1 MSVWFEPT
9 VSIECWVSTLSS
21 FFVTNAIRC
30 YRISSPS
37 YHTILSSY
45 DSYRPCVLLALNL
58 MNVESIL
65 APNSS
70 TFSSCAIGRAA
81 SYSPID
87 NENYIDHT
95 GFLLP
100 EFTRFAL
107 SFFFYFLIWRLITDT
122 WIWNTIDTSSKITK
136 TNWKLFL
143 YEKIFRLNVLL
154 RDVSLTFYDHESFNF
169 DDRRRRSANLFL
181 RTHRMKIER
190 HIILVSEIR
199 HIMMLCG

>member
-1 MSVWFEPT
+1 MRLSFKKKSMRAIYICCRKTNVRYMSVWFEPT

-95 GFLLP
+95 GFLLHFSVFLLSRF
-100 EFTRFAL
+100 FTFFVIWDFKISTSTHTMP
-107 SFFFYFLIWRLITDT
+107 SFQ
-122 WIWNTIDTSSKITK
+122 
-136 TNWKLFL
+136 
-143 YEKIFRLNVLL
+143 LL
-154 RDVSLTFYDHESFNF
+154 REHETISW
-169 DDRRRRSANLFL
+169 
-181 RTHRMKIER
+181 HVY
-190 HIILVSEIR
+190 ILYYSNQ
-199 HIMMLCG
+199 

>member
-1 MSVWFEPT
+1 MKFLDGLLTSLDMRFEVNMVKGWIWSKVCVVLAGNWEEGAKDT
-9 VSIECWVSTLSS
+9 
-21 FFVTNAIRC
+21 
-30 YRISSPS
+30 ISHRKK
-37 YHTILSSY
+37 Y
-45 DSYRPCVLLALNL
+45 LLWGG
-58 MNVESIL
+58 EDCI
-65 APNSS
+65 
-70 TFSSCAIGRAA
+70 F
-81 SYSPID
+81 
-87 NENYIDHT
+87 HT

-100 EFTRFAL
+100 RCTRFAL

-181 RTHRMKIER
+181 RTHRMKLER